1 MQHEREPLGGRQGG
15 ELRADIDA
23 DLMADALFA
32 PLWFRLLVTKAEL
45 SPNFAD
51 DIVDTVIS
59 GSATA
64 KARPQR

>member
-1 MQHEREPLGGRQGG
+1 
-15 ELRADIDA
+15 
-23 DLMADALFA
+23 MADALFA
-32 PLWFRLLVTKAEL
+32 PLWLRLLVTKAEL

-51 DIVDTVIS
+51 DIVDSVIS